1 METFAN
7 FVTHLGSDLLDA
19 GGLVWP
25 VADAED
31 RVEYESSRAGLGGG
45 GTIAALEI
53 FPTVRVVR
61 QQLAIV

>member
-1 METFAN
+1 MPA
-7 FVTHLGSDLLDA
+7 VTHLGSELLDA

-31 RVEYESSRAGLGGG
+31 RVEYQCSRAGLGGG
-45 GTIAALEI
+45 GAIAALEI

-61 QQLAIV
+61 QQLPVM